1 MARKPKPTALKELAG
16 NPGKRRLPNEPTY
29 DNRKP
34 TCPTHL
40 SDEGKAE
47 WKRIVNTLH
56 ESGVLKWTDRAT
68 LAAYCEAYGRWVQA
82 ERLVRKS
89 GLLIKT
95 SNDNVIQ
102 NPAVGVA
109 NKAMA
114 DMVRYASEF
123 GMTPASRATLGKDA
137 VKPEDR
143 ITLADQLFA
152 IVTSEKDK

>member
-1 MARKPKPTALKELAG
+1 VTAIKPTALKKLAG
-16 NPGKRRLPNEPTY
+16 NPGGRPLPQDPEF
-29 DNRKP
+29 DDRKP
-34 TCPTHL
+34 TCPVHL
-40 SDEGKAE
+40 SAEAKAE

-56 ESGVLKWTDRAT
+56 ETGVLKWTDRSA

-82 ERLVRKS
+82 ENLVRKS

-114 DMVRYASEF
+114 DMVAYAKEF
-123 GMTPASRATLGKDA
+123 GMTPSSRAKLAMDMPKQE
-137 VKPEDR
+137 KEP
-143 ITLADQLFA
+143 TLADVLFEA
-152 IVTSEKDK
+152 MTE